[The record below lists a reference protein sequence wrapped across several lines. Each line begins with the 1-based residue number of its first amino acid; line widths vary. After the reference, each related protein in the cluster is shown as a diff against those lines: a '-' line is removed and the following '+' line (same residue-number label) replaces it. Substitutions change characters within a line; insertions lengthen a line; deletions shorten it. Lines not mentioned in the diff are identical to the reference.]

1 MSIYKKLIKEKK
13 IPKPLSRLCFLD
25 GRNATPKLFLNEF
38 MLCEQ
43 CRNWIFHIKEHKY
56 VQFGIQIILD
66 EKGRRPIVGD
76 QGIVECNRCGAFLK
90 ADDFRRHRY
99 IRILKTQTWKL
110 GKVLEAIRK
119 IPSSW

>member
-1 MSIYKKLIKEKK
+1 MSIYKKLLKEKK
-13 IPKPLSRLCFLD
+13 IPKRLSRSCFLD
-25 GRNATPKLFLNEF
+25 DRKATPKLFLNKF

-43 CRNWIFHIKEHKY
+43 CRNWIFHIKKHKY
-56 VQFGIQIILD
+56 VKFGIQIILD
-66 EKGRRPIVGD
+66 EKGRRPIIGS

-90 ADDFRRHRY
+90 AQDFSRHRC

-110 GKVLEAIRK
+110 NRVLKAIRK